1 MTITHRCPSC
11 GRTVIQDELFG
22 AAFLILLCPFCLRE
36 MDVDTVDYGGPLK
49 VVHE

>member
-1 MTITHRCPSC
+1 MRITHRCPSC
-11 GRTVIQDELFG
+11 GRTVVQAKFSGI
-22 AAFLILLCPFCLRE
+22 AFLILLCPFCLGE